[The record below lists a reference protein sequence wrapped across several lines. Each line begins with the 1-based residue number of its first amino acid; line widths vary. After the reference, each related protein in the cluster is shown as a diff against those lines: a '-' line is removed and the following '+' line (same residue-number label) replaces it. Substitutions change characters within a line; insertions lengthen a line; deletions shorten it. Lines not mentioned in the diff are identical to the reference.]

1 MNASTILSSAIVW
14 WAITLGIGYTVGRIG
29 IPTLYQ
35 DIKHLIQGIK
45 GAAVGAEKAVV
56 GKTPA
61 PVPAPT
67 PVKPA

>member
-1 MNASTILSSAIVW
+1 MSASEVLSSAWVW
-14 WAITLGIGYTVGRIG
+14 WLVALALGWTVGRVG

-35 DIKHLIQGIK
+35 DIKHLFQGIK
-45 GAAVGAEKAVV
+45 GAAVGAETAIV
-56 GKTPA
+56 GKT